1 MRPAKI
7 KNKTSAGGVV
17 FKRDGSEAKVVLIS
31 VRDRTAWTLPKG
43 AIEKGEKREGTAI
56 REVAEETG
64 INARIVTSLG
74 SIAYWFY
81 KRAENTKYHKRVYY
95 YLMEYLSGNLD
106 NRDSEVNEA
115 SWFGIEE
122 AIKKVTYNGDR
133 EILLRAKE
141 ILKRL

>member
-17 FKRDGSEAKVVLIS
+17 FKRDGSEAQVVLIS
-31 VRDRTAWTLPKG
+31 VRERTAWTLPKG
-43 AIEKGEKREGTAI
+43 AIEKDEKREGTAI

-81 KRAENTKYHKRVYY
+81 KRTENTKYHKRVYY
-95 YLMEYLSGNLD
+95 YLMEYQSGDIGNH
-106 NRDSEVNEA
+106 DSEVNEVL
-115 SWFGIEE
+115 WFGLDE
-122 AIKKVTYNGDR
+122 AIRKVTYNGDR

-141 ILKRL
+141 ILERL